1 MINVHT
7 RYWLKNDFYHVTT
20 TVVNLLLARNPN
32 RIKPKARFLNLGCGR
47 KGIQTEDWLNCDGF
61 LQTSVDYVFD
71 LTGKM
76 PFKDTRFEGVFTEHF
91 FEHLIP
97 DHTKIF
103 LSECLRVLKP
113 GGILRLSVP
122 DGELYLDRYFND
134 HEWMMQRRPEVKPRT
149 RMAIVNEVFRQGFE
163 HQYCYDF
170 ETMKVVFEE
179 SGFKDVHRVDFET
192 SNIPELLIDQE
203 SRRFESLYVEATKP

>member
-7 RYWLKNDFYHVTT
+7 RYWLKNDFYHITT

-32 RIKPKARFLNLGCGR
+32 RIKPKARFLNLGCGT
-47 KGIQTEDWLNCDGF
+47 KGIKTEDWLNCDGF

-71 LTGKM
+71 ITGKM
-76 PFKDTRFEGVFTEHF
+76 PLKEARFEGIFTEHF

-97 DHTKIF
+97 DDTKIF

-113 GGILRLSVP
+113 SGILRLSVP
-122 DGELYLDRYFND
+122 DGELYLNRYFND

-170 ETMKVVFEE
+170 ETMKVVLEE
-179 SGFKDVHRVDFET
+179 SGFKDVRRVDFQT
-192 SNIPELLIDQE
+192 SSIPDLLIDQE

>member
-32 RIKPKARFLNLGCGR
+32 KIKPKARFLNLGCGR

-61 LQTSVDYVFD
+61 LQPSVDYVFD
-71 LTGKM
+71 ITGKM
-76 PFKDTRFEGVFTEHF
+76 PLKDARFEGIFSEHF

-149 RMAIVNEVFRQGFE
+149 RMAIVNEVFRQGFQ

-170 ETMKVVFEE
+170 ETIKVVLEE
-179 SGFKDVHRVDFET
+179 SGFKDVRRVDFQT
-192 SNIPELLIDQE
+192 SSIPELLIDQE
-203 SRRFESLYVEATKP
+203 SRKFESLYVEATKP